1 MSNLG
6 LTRQQYSLLPIK
18 ERTIYVIRDNLT
30 LWFQA
35 LANDEQIKELEAN
48 AKRNA
53 RSKTPASSDPA

>member
-30 LWFQA
+30 SWFEA
-35 LANDEQIKELEAN
+35 LSTNEQIKEIEAN

-53 RSKTPASSDPA
+53 RSKTPAPGRHT